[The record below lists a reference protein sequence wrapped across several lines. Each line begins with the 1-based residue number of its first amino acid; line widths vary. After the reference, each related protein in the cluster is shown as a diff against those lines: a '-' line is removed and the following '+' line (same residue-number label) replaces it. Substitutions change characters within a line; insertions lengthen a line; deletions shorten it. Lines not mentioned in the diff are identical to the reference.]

1 MFDIKR
7 GEAKDEQLRSPKL
20 AHHLPIFN
28 HNEISLIF
36 CVLCHVQW
44 KDERVIKST
53 IKMV

>member
-36 CVLCHVQW
+36 LCPMSCAM
-44 KDERVIKST
+44 ER
-53 IKMV
+53 